1 MSCSRTQ
8 TRNSSETPDTHEHI
22 PLPDLSALP
31 PTDATPDASHGL
43 TGSMDS
49 AGNVENW
56 NIFNRDRDYN
66 VYEYRY
72 FTVSEILLSLNSLKA
87 KKNKKQ
93 QKTKQK
99 PKPKQKNPHTILL
112 HLLVIQIESL
122 LFFQEIEF
130 YS

>member
-8 TRNSSETPDTHEHI
+8 TRNSSDTPDTHEHI

-87 KKNKKQ
+87 KTKTKPNQTKNKQQ
-93 QKTKQK
+93 QKKQNK
-99 PKPKQKNPHTILL
+99 KKHKKTHTLYCNICW
-112 HLLVIQIESL
+112 
-122 LFFQEIEF
+122 
-130 YS
+130 